1 MRDFFALFFAG
12 FFAAFVFARDA
23 EALRAEL
30 DRFEAATLPRPLFAV
45 GRLEVLR
52 LPAREA
58 DFARDFLAFEAIV
71 VLPGVDRERGRAA
84 GTARTGLSGST
95 SWRPRAFPRIWF
107 SKNGGESG
115 IGIHGAHNNIDPRGE
130 R

>member
-1 MRDFFALFFAG
+1 MGAGMRDFFALFFAG
-12 FFAAFVFARDA
+12 FFAAVFVFARDA

-30 DRFEAATLPRPLFAV
+30 DRFEAATLPRPLLAV

-71 VLPGVDRERGRAA
+71 VLPGVDREKRASGRH
-84 GTARTGLSGST
+84 
-95 SWRPRAFPRIWF
+95 
-107 SKNGGESG
+107 SKNWTQ
-115 IGIHGAHNNIDPRGE
+115 R
-130 R
+130 